1 MSPLQ
6 PCKLTQADLEYSNI
20 AEDQENNLKIDFV
33 SIIEVLKVYIYKSIF
48 KNLWT
53 HTHTKKV
60 NKNYLKLEM
69 EKVSVGK
76 IETEGIL
83 EIKNLGSWTGIS

>member
-6 PCKLTQADLEYSNI
+6 PSKLTQADPEYSNI

-48 KNLWT
+48 
-53 HTHTKKV
+53 
-60 NKNYLKLEM
+60 
-69 EKVSVGK
+69 
-76 IETEGIL
+76 
-83 EIKNLGSWTGIS
+83 